1 MGLRFLPEGMMS
13 WRRGRTYSQDL
24 RKRVLSAEGSV
35 REVAGRFG
43 VSPSYVVKVRQ
54 RRDCDGSA
62 EPRSQKPPVRRRLV
76 PFHAAIAARVAER
89 PSATIAELREWLRL
103 ADGVSAS
110 MFTVWKTLRLL
121 GLTLKKS
128 RRATEQTRA
137 DIAEGCRAGRELQPR
152 LNARRLVFLDETWA
166 KPT

>member
-1 MGLRFLPEGMMS
+1 MS

-24 RKRVLSAEGSV
+24 RERVLSADGSV
-35 REVAGRFG
+35 RAVAGRFG

-54 RRDCDGSA
+54 RRDRDGSA
-62 EPRSQKPPVRRRLV
+62 EPRPQKPPVRRLLV
-76 PFHAAIAARVAER
+76 PFYAAITARVAER

-103 ADGVSAS
+103 AHGVSAS

-128 RRATEQTRA
+128 RFGPPNRRAQT
-137 DIAEGCRAGRELQPR
+137 LPR
-152 LNARRLVFLDETWA
+152 NAALGGNCS
-166 KPT
+166 PG

>member
-1 MGLRFLPEGMMS
+1 MS
-13 WRRGRTYSQDL
+13 WRRGQSYSQDL
-24 RKRVLSAEGSV
+24 RERVLSVDGSV

-54 RRDCDGSA
+54 RRDRDGSA
-62 EPRSQKPPVRRRLV
+62 EPRPQKPPVRRLLV
-76 PFHAAIAARVAER
+76 PFYAAIRVRVSER

-103 ADGVSAS
+103 DHGVSAS

-128 RRATEQTRA
+128 RSGPPNRRARILPKRVGPGA
-137 DIAEGCRAGRELQPR
+137 SCSPG
-152 LNARRLVFLDETWA
+152 
-166 KPT
+166 